1 MQATVKQELIVR
13 LVFSFP
19 LRRNKLSTLDRYR
32 CRSAEV
38 QCVKMRWMRKT
49 RKRRRRGVE
58 DHGGRKGEKRTRRR
72 RITRR
77 KTRRKER
84 EQKEPPWAA
93 NKKCVST
100 GWKVK
105 PSKGF
110 FLSMPLTQKALTY
123 QTRAHWA
130 LCPLI
135 TDFLQAA
142 DGGIGLLCFCS
153 LAGADKSFSDHW
165 MHAGTPALWGYCI
178 SLYQNHYKHSAEK
191 AQSAAINRTP
201 FEKETKTQE
210 QSTNIWLSV
219 G

>member
-1 MQATVKQELIVR
+1 MQATVAQELIVR

-49 RKRRRRGVE
+49 RKRRRRRVE
-58 DHGGRKGEKRTRRR
+58 DHRGRKRESKREKDAEKKKNYQEKKQTEG
-72 RITRR
+72 
-77 KTRRKER
+77 ER

-100 GWKVK
+100 RWKVK

-178 SLYQNHYKHSAEK
+178 SLYRNRYKHSAERPR
-191 AQSAAINRTP
+191 ARQ
-201 FEKETKTQE
+201 
-210 QSTNIWLSV
+210 
-219 G
+219 

>member
-13 LVFSFP
+13 LVFSIP

-32 CRSAEV
+32 CCSAEV

-49 RKRRRRGVE
+49 PKRRRRRVE
-58 DHGGRKGEKRTRRR
+58 DHRGRKREKRTRRR
-72 RITRR
+72 RISRR
-77 KTRRKER
+77 KTRQKER
-84 EQKEPPWAA
+84 EQKAA

-100 GWKVK
+100 RWKVK
-105 PSKGF
+105 PSEGF

-153 LAGADKSFSDHW
+153 LAGADKSFSDHCGC
-165 MHAGTPALWGYCI
+165 MRERR
-178 SLYQNHYKHSAEK
+178 HYEDIVFLFTEIVTNTRRKGPQRGNKRDAVREGNKNTTAEHK
-191 AQSAAINRTP
+191 Y
-201 FEKETKTQE
+201 
-210 QSTNIWLSV
+210 
-219 G
+219 